1 MSSVLFIESQK
12 LSVRYQ
18 KYDLQGQK
26 MSWLCEGMVFEK
38 KTVKFYADFFNGKDC
53 IALPKG

>member
-1 MSSVLFIESQK
+1 MFDILKHLMSSVLFIESQK

-26 MSWLCEGMVFEK
+26 MSWLCEGMIFEK
-38 KTVKFYADFFNGKDC
+38 K
-53 IALPKG
+53 L